1 MTKKP
6 RTKSPT
12 ELRVIDNFLS
22 TNEFII
28 LKDLFMGDIP
38 WYRAEG
44 ISGSDSTNAIVN
56 PLDNYYFTHLLYAEY
71 IPRSENWEQVH
82 RILEE
87 GIKKHYGVAYSVIT
101 RIKANFYPRT
111 EEVQVHPFHVDSGNI
126 ANLHGLVFSLNTND
140 GYTGFVDG
148 TEVDSVENRAA
159 FFNATKKHHSTSC
172 SNAPFRLNINVNF
185 L

>member
-71 IPRSENWEQVH
+71 IQH
-82 RILEE
+82 R
-87 GIKKHYGVAYSVIT
+87 V
-101 RIKANFYPRT
+101 
-111 EEVQVHPFHVDSGNI
+111 
-126 ANLHGLVFSLNTND
+126 
-140 GYTGFVDG
+140 
-148 TEVDSVENRAA
+148 
-159 FFNATKKHHSTSC
+159 
-172 SNAPFRLNINVNF
+172 NV
-185 L
+185 

>member
-44 ISGSDSTNAIVN
+44 
-56 PLDNYYFTHLLYAEY
+56 F
-71 IPRSENWEQVH
+71 
-82 RILEE
+82 
-87 GIKKHYGVAYSVIT
+87 
-101 RIKANFYPRT
+101 
-111 EEVQVHPFHVDSGNI
+111 
-126 ANLHGLVFSLNTND
+126 
-140 GYTGFVDG
+140 
-148 TEVDSVENRAA
+148 
-159 FFNATKKHHSTSC
+159 
-172 SNAPFRLNINVNF
+172 
-185 L
+185 